1 MENTKRRYL
10 SRFAKGKSLP
20 IIVLVT
26 GAISLLFLVA
36 IASVV
41 NHSALFVTSVE
52 AADNSP
58 ATLVDRT
65 RTAEPGT
72 GFAAIDDFERIIYV
86 KSTQSVTTVGRNNNV
101 QKRAFVGAT
110 LDYEPA
116 MPVQDVIRYAGGDVN
131 AAYDLVAMRCRPPDP
146 AKTEAVLA
154 TWPNVFKALVADL
167 GSTYTSTACPAAK
180 GDAVDKKV
188 YCAALDF
195 VDQPNIQAPLALQ
208 AMMNAG
214 VSLLQLQGGAFQPT
228 GSTIGADVLYDLYG
242 IGYGFSGLG
251 YSVKDSYLSGHNI
264 SLNSTQIL
272 AQSVVP
278 EYLLMNVTLGEGGCS
293 CIRVNPY
300 TNRDQEFIRWNRVLE
315 LGSRDSCTVLSH
327 LP

>member
-1 MENTKRRYL
+1 MENTKRIYL
-10 SRFAKGKSLP
+10 SRLAKGKWLP
-20 IIVLVT
+20 IIALAI
-26 GAISLLFLVA
+26 GASSLLFLVA
-36 IASVV
+36 RSSVANPIAQ
-41 NHSALFVTSVE
+41 FVTRVK

-58 ATLVDRT
+58 ATVVDRT
-65 RTAEPGT
+65 RTTDPST

-86 KSTQSVTTVGRNNNV
+86 KSTQSVTSIGRNNNV

-116 MPVQDVIRYAGGDVN
+116 MPVQDVIRYAGGDVD

-146 AKTEAVLA
+146 AKTQAVLA

-167 GSTYTSTACPAAK
+167 GTTYSSTACPAAQ

-188 YCAALDF
+188 YCAALEF
-195 VDQPNIQAPLALQ
+195 VDQPNIQVPLPLQ

-214 VSLLQLQGGAFQPT
+214 VALLQLQGGAFQPT
-228 GSTIGADVLYDLYG
+228 GSTVGADVLYDLYG

-251 YSVKDSYLSGHNI
+251 YSVKNSYLSGHNV
-264 SLNSTQIL
+264 SLDSAQIL

-278 EYLLMNVTLGEGGCS
+278 EYLLMNVTLADGGCS
-293 CIRVNPY
+293 CIRVNSY
-300 TNRDQEFIRWNRVLE
+300 AGRDQGLIRWDRVLE
-315 LGSRDSCTVLSH
+315 LGSQDSCTVLSR

>member
-1 MENTKRRYL
+1 
-10 SRFAKGKSLP
+10 
-20 IIVLVT
+20 
-26 GAISLLFLVA
+26 
-36 IASVV
+36 
-41 NHSALFVTSVE
+41 
-52 AADNSP
+52 
-58 ATLVDRT
+58 
-65 RTAEPGT
+65 
-72 GFAAIDDFERIIYV
+72 
-86 KSTQSVTTVGRNNNV
+86 
-101 QKRAFVGAT
+101 
-110 LDYEPA
+110 

-188 YCAALDF
+188 YCAALAF
-195 VDQPNIQAPLALQ
+195 VDQPNIQPPLALQ

-228 GSTIGADVLYDLYG
+228 GSTVGADVLYDLYG
-242 IGYGFSGLG
+242 IGYLAGN
-251 YSVKDSYLSGHNI
+251 NI

-315 LGSRDSCTVLSH
+315 VGSRDSCTVLSH